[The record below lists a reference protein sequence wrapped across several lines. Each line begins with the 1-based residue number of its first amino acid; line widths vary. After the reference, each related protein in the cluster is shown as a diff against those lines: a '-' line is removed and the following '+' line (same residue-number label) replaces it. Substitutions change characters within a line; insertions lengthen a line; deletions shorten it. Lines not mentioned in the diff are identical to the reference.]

1 MRGYMQI
8 KNNCGSALVSA
19 IMVFAVLSI
28 LAITTLG
35 FVLAENKLAIYYHNK
50 TQAYYIAKSGA
61 DTIEAALIS
70 QLATYSSDVSA
81 QKAFLD
87 VYNTAR
93 KVDVDID
100 GVTEVI
106 VKNESVGEEDRVL
119 TIQSTSQYRGI
130 EQSVKKALFSVVTEI
145 DANDQGITIEHPAPL
160 MYTETAYQQTNAGID
175 DIPSDIAH
183 NVSDVEAFLPH
194 VFDDVTEEQWNS
206 GNPYVLDGKIIGGI
220 IGTAGKTTNI
230 YVNGPLTLGGTIT
243 FVGKVNLYVR
253 GNLEIMQNTEI
264 YSDSLVKEDITE
276 YLLNIYV
283 YNEAIP
289 VQPKGLVTPLKLY
302 LTFSGNLYIK
312 QGDIDIDFHQDAY
325 LTGNII
331 YNGDKLH
338 IGTHNNSIKNEKKI
352 LDGSIYA
359 PNSEIYIGFK
369 NNKTAFILDGMIFGK
384 SIFVYVQ
391 NPAQARKFYD
401 AIASKVTVNV
411 PVNTGISTKT
421 RTVSYQSY
429 YID

>member
-1 MRGYMQI
+1 MQI

-145 DANDQGITIEHPAPL
+145 DANDQA
-160 MYTETAYQQTNAGID
+160 
-175 DIPSDIAH
+175 
-183 NVSDVEAFLPH
+183 LP
-194 VFDDVTEEQWNS
+194 
-206 GNPYVLDGKIIGGI
+206 
-220 IGTAGKTTNI
+220 
-230 YVNGPLTLGGTIT
+230 
-243 FVGKVNLYVR
+243 
-253 GNLEIMQNTEI
+253 
-264 YSDSLVKEDITE
+264 
-276 YLLNIYV
+276 
-283 YNEAIP
+283 
-289 VQPKGLVTPLKLY
+289 
-302 LTFSGNLYIK
+302 
-312 QGDIDIDFHQDAY
+312 
-325 LTGNII
+325 
-331 YNGDKLH
+331 
-338 IGTHNNSIKNEKKI
+338 
-352 LDGSIYA
+352 
-359 PNSEIYIGFK
+359 
-369 NNKTAFILDGMIFGK
+369 
-384 SIFVYVQ
+384 
-391 NPAQARKFYD
+391 
-401 AIASKVTVNV
+401 
-411 PVNTGISTKT
+411 
-421 RTVSYQSY
+421 
-429 YID
+429 